1 MSVVNSVQ
9 SSTLPSFFGPP
20 PPTELIDNKSCH
32 GTCPK
37 LQSQGAEARVWL
49 LHLSSSPQPSA
60 ATARN
65 DDTTPHTHATVKANI
80 SVGNGV
86 SVPKLHH
93 PSQLV
98 SLVKHGATAMICK
111 ERFPKKYRHPQLDVS
126 LTKSRTKAEA
136 RCLLRCIKGGVT
148 CPAVYGIAHWSSS
161 AYRDVD
167 EDHVENGASS
177 STSANTSSLS
187 AITPSACLFMEYI
200 DGCTVR
206 HFLEEQSL
214 NPSPSEE
221 QPRELKRPR
230 RYETSDTPNTHQ
242 SHVDRITTKIDAQTL
257 LVARTLGTL
266 VARMH
271 AIGVIHGDLTTSNVM
286 VRNPL
291 SSNNGNSNTDWKP
304 QLVLI
309 DFGLASS
316 TSPIIHHSHINN
328 NSSVSNKQTN
338 KQQQH
343 NPEEK
348 AVDLYVLERAF
359 LSTHPESELLVEEVW
374 RGYCTYYQE
383 LEDMDNNAG
392 GSLYTHFSNSVMKR
406 LEQVRMRGRKRECFG

>member
-1 MSVVNSVQ
+1 MQS
-9 SSTLPSFFGPP
+9 SSTLPSCFGPP
-20 PPTELIDNKSCH
+20 PPTELIDSKSCH
-32 GTCPK
+32 DSLPK

-49 LHLSSSPQPSA
+49 LDLSDHI
-60 ATARN
+60 
-65 DDTTPHTHATVKANI
+65 DDITPHTQAAGKANI
-80 SVGNGV
+80 SVGNGI

-93 PSQLV
+93 LSQLASTV
-98 SLVKHGATAMICK
+98 ERGVTKAICK

-136 RCLLRCIKGGVT
+136 RCLLRCIKGGVA

-167 EDHVENGASS
+167 EGHDENGASS
-177 STSANTSSLS
+177 STSANVLS
-187 AITPSACLFMEYI
+187 IRAITPSACLFMEYI

-206 HFLEEQSL
+206 QFLEEQSL
-214 NPSPSEE
+214 NASSTEEE
-221 QPRELKRPR
+221 QPPELKRPR
-230 RYETSDTPNTHQ
+230 RHVTTDTPNTHQ
-242 SHVDRITTKIDAQTL
+242 SHEDRITTKIDAQTL

-266 VARMH
+266 VAKMH
-271 AIGVIHGDLTTSNVM
+271 AVGVIHGDLTTSNVM
-286 VRNPL
+286 LRNPL
-291 SSNNGNSNTDWKP
+291 SSSNTDWKP

-316 TSPIIHHSHINN
+316 TSPVIHHGHNNN
-328 NSSVSNKQTN
+328 NSSVNNKQTN

-374 RGYCTYYQE
+374 RGYCLYYKE
-383 LEDMDNNAG
+383 LEDMGNNTD
-392 GSLYTHFSNSVMKR
+392 GSLFTHVSKSVMKR